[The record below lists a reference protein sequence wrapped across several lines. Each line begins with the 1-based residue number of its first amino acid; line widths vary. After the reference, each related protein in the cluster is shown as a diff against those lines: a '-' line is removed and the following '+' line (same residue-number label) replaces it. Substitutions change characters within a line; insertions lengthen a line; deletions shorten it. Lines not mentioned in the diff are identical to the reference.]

1 MIEIIESIQQGTP
14 EWDLLRIGS
23 IGGSS
28 ISAVAAKGRN
38 GESKGRK
45 QLLYDMAGEILSGV
59 KKNGYTNKY
68 MEDGVE
74 LEDKARTHYCLQN
87 LCEVRQVALISD
99 APHKHCSPDGLIGED
114 GMIEIKC
121 VIPSTFVAYC
131 DGQSIPTDYRRQILW
146 GLNRSG
152 RAWCDFIVYCDLL
165 EGRLKGDNILVT
177 RVSRDEKEIREL
189 EGEADIFIEEL
200 LSLVKRIGGVT

>member
-1 MIEIIESIQQGTP
+1 MIEIIESIEQGTP
-14 EWDLLRIGS
+14 EWDLLRLGS

-28 ISAVAAKGRN
+28 ISAVAAKGRG

-87 LCEVRQVALISD
+87 LCEVRQVALIRD
-99 APHKHCSPDGLIGED
+99 APHKHCSPDGLVGED

-131 DGQSIPTDYRRQILW
+131 DGMSIPTDYRRQVQWSL
-146 GLNRSG
+146 RRTG
-152 RAWCDFIVYCDLL
+152 RAWCDFVVYCDLL
-165 EGRLKGDNILVT
+165 EGRLKGDNMLVY
-177 RVSRDEKEIREL
+177 RVPCDQKEMREL
-189 EGEADIFIEEL
+189 EDEADIFIEDL
-200 LSLVKRIGGVT
+200 MSLVKKIGG

>member
-165 EGRLKGDNILVT
+165 EGRLKGDNMLVT

>member
-1 MIEIIESIQQGTP
+1 MIEIIDSFIQGSDDWQKA
-14 EWDLLRIGS
+14 RIGS

-28 ISAVAAKGRN
+28 ISAVAAKGRG

-87 LCEVRQVALISD
+87 LCEVRQVALIRD
-99 APHKHCSPDGLIGED
+99 APHKHCSPDGLVGED

-131 DGQSIPTDYRRQILW
+131 DGMSIPTDYRRQVQWSL
-146 GLNRSG
+146 RRTG
-152 RAWCDFIVYCDLL
+152 RAWCDFVVYCDLL
-165 EGRLKGDNILVT
+165 EGRLKGDNMLVY
-177 RVSRDEKEIREL
+177 RVPCDQKEMREL
-189 EGEADIFIEEL
+189 EDEADIFIEDL
-200 LSLVKRIGGVT
+200 MSLVKKIGG

>member
-1 MIEIIESIQQGTP
+1 MIEIIDSFIQGSDDWQAA
-14 EWDLLRIGS
+14 RIGS

-28 ISAVAAKGRN
+28 ISAVAAKGRG

-87 LCEVRQVALISD
+87 LCEVQQVALIRD
-99 APHKHCSPDGLIGED
+99 APHKHCSPDGLVGED

-146 GLNRSG
+146 GLKRSG
-152 RAWCDFIVYCDLL
+152 RAWCDFIVYCDLF
-165 EGRLKGDNILVT
+165 EGRLKGDNMLVT

-189 EGEADIFIEEL
+189 EDEADIFIEDL
-200 LSLVKRIGGVT
+200 LSLVKKIGG